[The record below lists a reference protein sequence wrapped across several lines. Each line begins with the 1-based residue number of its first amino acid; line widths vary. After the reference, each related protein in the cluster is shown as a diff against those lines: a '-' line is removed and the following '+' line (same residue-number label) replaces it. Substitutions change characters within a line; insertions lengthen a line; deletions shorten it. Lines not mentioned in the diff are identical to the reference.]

1 MSDYKRFISYVYE
14 YREDKK
20 QENRGFVK
28 VEARNGQC
36 QMDFV
41 LKGLCRDG
49 SGTCQLYA
57 FRRIGTLLEG
67 SLLDTRNVQDGMMSC
82 RLQMPCSEI
91 GDGTY
96 SLEETAGLLI
106 LCDQER
112 IYATQWDDDPLN
124 FQGFPN
130 TIHDKTT
137 DATVSTVNTEPADST
152 PPDSQAEDST
162 VNSLPDAR
170 SDEIINNTQPDNPA
184 TNEVTDDTNPDSPPN
199 ESPEDALPESAPPT
213 DEAETDNSAEADVQA
228 TSAPASS
235 PNYFRDGS
243 IINCVKITPQDLNR
257 LDARDWHL
265 KNNQFVHY
273 GYQAFG
279 HLLVGQLAD
288 SGQTVLCVPG
298 SYHQR
303 ECFMANMFCF
313 PHFKQCPGRTDSR
326 RCFGYWYRSIHPT
339 NLNSGNC
346 DS

>member
-14 YREDKK
+14 YREGKK

-41 LKGLCRDG
+41 LKGLCQDG

-57 FRRIGTLLEG
+57 FRRNEKLLEG
-67 SLLDTRNVQDGMMSC
+67 SLLDTRNIQDGMMSC
-82 RLQMPCSEI
+82 RVQMPCAEI
-91 GDGTY
+91 GDRAY

-106 LCDQER
+106 LCDQVR

-130 TIHDKTT
+130 TVQDKTT
-137 DATVSTVNTEPADST
+137 DSADSSVNAEPADST

-162 VNSLPDAR
+162 AHSLPDAQ
-170 SDEIINNTQPDNPA
+170 SDKIINNTQ
-184 TNEVTDDTNPDSPPN
+184 PDSPPN
-199 ESPEDALPESAPPT
+199 ESPENALPESAPPT
-213 DEAETDNSAEADVQA
+213 DEAETDNNTEADVQA
-228 TSAPASS
+228 TSAPAVS

-279 HLLVGQLAD
+279 HLLVGQLAHN
-288 SGQTVLCVPG
+288 GQTVLCVPG